1 MSSFEGKTVVITL
14 GATGIGFAFAKAFGK
29 EGARIVMGEPREHRL
44 REAIDNLASLAIEA
58 YACVCD
64 VSDPDSVAQFAD
76 FAWDQCGRV
85 DVVLNN
91 AGITVPHRPVIDLP
105 FDELHKVFSVNFF
118 GVWYGAA
125 IFGKRLIAQGL
136 PASLYN
142 LGSENAFFSSVPNST
157 AYMAS
162 KHAVLGLTDGLRREM
177 PDFVTVGLIVP
188 GFVSS
193 EMHQPKMRRLGMDTD
208 QFVALAMKQI
218 RAGEPYVVSHAYNIE
233 HINERHEAISR
244 AFATYAPRY
253 DGDDE
258 YDVASL
264 IARFRSKASNLL

>member
-1 MSSFEGKTVVITL
+1 MSSFEGKTVVITG
-14 GATGIGFAFAKAFGK
+14 GATGIGFAFAKAFGR

-44 REAIDNLASLAIEA
+44 REAVDNLAAMEIDA
-58 YACVCD
+58 HACVCD
-64 VSDPDSVAQFAD
+64 VSDPHSVAQFAD

-91 AGITVPHRPVIDLP
+91 AGISVPHRPVVDLP
-105 FDELHKVFSVNFF
+105 FDEMHKVFGVNFF

-125 IFGKRLIAQGL
+125 IFGKRLIAQGT
-136 PASLYN
+136 PAAIYN

-177 PDFVTVGLIVP
+177 PDFITVGLIVP

-208 QFVALAMKQI
+208 QFVALAMRQI

-233 HINERHEAISR
+233 HINARHEAISR

-258 YDVASL
+258 FDVASL
-264 IARFRSKASNLL
+264 IARLQSKATNRS